1 MVMRPGPP
9 IAELPDEVTFT
20 LDEVAALLFVADIA
34 VERTS
39 EDSAEHAM
47 GRQAQRLITSRL
59 WPDLGALPDD
69 GEEEGE

>member
-1 MVMRPGPP
+1 MRPGPP

-34 VERTS
+34 VERTA

-47 GRQAQRLITSRL
+47 ARQAQQLITSRL
-59 WPDLGALPDD
+59 WPELGELLGDED
-69 GEEEGE
+69 EEDE